1 MNGAAQPLKKD
12 AATDIAPC
20 EFKDLTVLLV
30 DDEVNVLR
38 SLKRVLRSEGY
49 SIVSAE
55 SGEKG
60 LEVLAS
66 HPVHLIVS
74 DQRMPGMSGIE
85 FLTRA
90 KKNWPDAVRVMLT
103 GYSDLRTAEDA
114 INTVEIYRFL
124 AKPWNDEDLKVTVK
138 EGLRNWALKD
148 YNRRLQA
155 RIEEQN
161 QELWELNHDLEL
173 KVEERT
179 RALKEAQARMLQSEK
194 MASVGL
200 LAGGVAHEINNPL
213 AGILALCQVM
223 LMEGKDGSIVN
234 DLRQIEGAAN
244 QCKEIVSG
252 LLSFSRQSDDRRRE
266 EVYPPAVV
274 DKVKTL
280 IGYRLREQN
289 IEVEE
294 EYDDD
299 LPLIWAHPGQL
310 QQVLMNLMMNAAQ
323 AMGKN
328 GKIAV
333 RGRARQDGGLDL
345 EVEDHGTG
353 IPDEIKAKIF
363 DPFFTT
369 KPEGEGTGLG
379 LAVTYG
385 IVKDHGG
392 RIEVESVPGQ
402 GALFRVLLPP
412 APPREERL
420 AK

>member
-1 MNGAAQPLKKD
+1 MNNAARPLETD
-12 AATDIAPC
+12 VATEIFPC
-20 EFKDLTVLLV
+20 EFKDLTVLVV
-30 DDEVNVLR
+30 DDEVNVLK
-38 SLKRVLRSEGY
+38 SLKRVLRSEGF
-49 SIVSAE
+49 SIITAE
-55 SGEKG
+55 SGEQG
-60 LEVLAS
+60 LEALAS
-66 HPVHLIVS
+66 RSVHMIVS
-74 DQRMPGMSGIE
+74 DQRMPGMSGLE
-85 FLTRA
+85 FLTKARGIC
-90 KKNWPDAVRVMLT
+90 PDAVRIILT
-103 GYSDLRTAEDA
+103 GYSDLRTAEEA

-138 EGLRNWALKD
+138 EGLRTWALRD

-161 QELWELNHDLEL
+161 RELWELNHDLEL
-173 KVEERT
+173 KVEQRT
-179 RALKEAQARMLQSEK
+179 RALKDAQARMLQAEK

-223 LMEGKDGSIVN
+223 LMEGTDGPVAD
-234 DLRQIEGAAN
+234 DLRQIEGAVN

-252 LLSFSRQSDDRRRE
+252 LLSFSRQGDDRRRE
-266 EVYPPAVV
+266 EVYLPAAV

-280 IGYRLREQN
+280 IAYRLRELN
-289 IEVEE
+289 LEIEE

-299 LPLIWAHPGQL
+299 LPLLWAHPGQL
-310 QQVLMNLMMNAAQ
+310 QQVLMNLIMNAAQ

-345 EVEDHGTG
+345 EVEDHGPG
-353 IPDEIKAKIF
+353 VPEEIKAKIF

-385 IVKDHGG
+385 IVKGHGG
-392 RIEVESVPGQ
+392 RIEVESAPGQ

-412 APPREERL
+412 PPPREARL
-420 AK
+420 QK